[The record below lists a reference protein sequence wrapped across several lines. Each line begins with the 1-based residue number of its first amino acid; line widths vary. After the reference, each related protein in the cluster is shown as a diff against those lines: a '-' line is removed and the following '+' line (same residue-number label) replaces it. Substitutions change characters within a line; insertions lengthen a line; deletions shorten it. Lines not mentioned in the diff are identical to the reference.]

1 MKFAYT
7 LFTFL
12 LFFSPFIIIY
22 AQDADS
28 EEETSQAIPNLPDLF
43 GYQDYDL
50 HIFKVNL
57 LDIWQYADQSAV
69 VGKIQFAYER
79 KLKPSWSLNTEIS
92 ANYAF
97 LKRELGNANLK
108 LRDGII
114 SLSLEAR
121 YYLGMRRRM
130 FFKQSKN
137 NFSANYLS
145 LAVSTR
151 LIELNRGFTA
161 TDNSRLL
168 YSDNFGIA
176 PLFGVQRRILKRI
189 FIDFNLGMRFSYGD
203 PLRTR
208 LFFPKDSETVWQ
220 LSPYTTLKLGVAI

>member
-7 LFTFL
+7 LFTLL
-12 LFFSPFIIIY
+12 LFFPPFLY
-22 AQDADS
+22 AQDIDS
-28 EEETSQAIPNLPDLF
+28 EEKSSASLPALPDLF
-43 GYQDYDL
+43 GYQDFDL
-50 HIFKVNL
+50 HIFKINL
-57 LDIWQYADQSAV
+57 LDLWQYSDQSAII
-69 VGKIQFAYER
+69 GKIQFAYER

-97 LKRELGNANLK
+97 LLRELGNANLK

-114 SLSLEAR
+114 SLTLEPR
-121 YYLGMRRRM
+121 YYLGMKKRM

-145 LAVSTR
+145 LAISTR

-189 FIDFNLGMRFSYGD
+189 LLDFNLGMRFSYGD

-208 LFFPKDSETVWQ
+208 IFFPKNAEMVWQ
-220 LSPYTTLKLGVAI
+220 LAPYTTLKLGVAI